1 MDSLGIRKEL
11 RVRYVIKI
19 VQLHIQRRRC
29 IARIPRK
36 QILNELQHEPT
47 GFCGRDRSL
56 GINLV
61 LQ

>member
-11 RVRYVIKI
+11 RVRYVMKI

-47 GFCGRDRSL
+47 GFYGRDRRL